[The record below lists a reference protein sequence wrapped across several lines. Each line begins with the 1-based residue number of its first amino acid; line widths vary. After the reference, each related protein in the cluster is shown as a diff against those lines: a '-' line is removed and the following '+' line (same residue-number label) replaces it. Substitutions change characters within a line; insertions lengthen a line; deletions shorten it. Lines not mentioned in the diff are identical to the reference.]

1 MSTITP
7 LPLADPPRPTARPPG
22 PRPTED
28 QKTHLSGGA
37 RYAFGEQARLR
48 ARLCHA
54 APDRARS
61 LLLHAVNSGGRE
73 S

>member
-28 QKTHLSGGA
+28 QETHLSGGA
-37 RYAFGEQARLR
+37 RYAIGTQSRVERPSAGSLNARRHARRR
-48 ARLCHA
+48 AHGTC
-54 APDRARS
+54 P
-61 LLLHAVNSGGRE
+61 
-73 S
+73 